1 MSTENNQLPF
11 VAFFTNDTT
20 GLMNADLEQAI
31 DELMKQKIASGELDA
46 GTPIAITVKDDR
58 SFILENKVLEEPVD
72 LKVEPGLISLP
83 ANYTDATRQSLALD
97 PIYQKHME
105 DVWGF

>member
-1 MSTENNQLPF
+1 MTTENNTLPF
-11 VAFFTNDTT
+11 VAFFTNDVSA
-20 GLMNADLEQAI
+20 LMNSDLEQAI
-31 DELMKQKIASGELDA
+31 DELIKQKIVSGELDMS
-46 GTPIAITVKDDR
+46 TPIAITVKDDR

-83 ANYTDATRQSLALD
+83 ANYTDTTRESLASD